1 MNKTDNT
8 VNAKII
14 LNKKKI
20 HPKGFMFLDF
30 EKRIEFFFPIFIWRR
45 WINGNIYFQFKSILS
60 AKKNHIK
67 CVHKR
72 GIITRKRW

>member
-30 EKRIEFFFPIFIWRR
+30 EKRIEFFFSH
-45 WINGNIYFQFKSILS
+45 IYLEEMDK
-60 AKKNHIK
+60 
-67 CVHKR
+67 
-72 GIITRKRW
+72 